1 MDDYLRCLY
10 MNLMENRF
18 TKKYETL
25 RKYRQGIAYR
35 DIAFNNLIRS
45 LTPEQ
50 QDLLE
55 QYETQQGVLDCLET
69 EILFEEAVALGKW
82 MAR

>member
-10 MNLMENRF
+10 MNLMENGF

-35 DIAFNNLIRS
+35 D
-45 LTPEQ
+45 
-50 QDLLE
+50 
-55 QYETQQGVLDCLET
+55 TQQGVLDCLEN